1 LDKLELLS
9 GWSLTEKSF
18 LRFFDILI
26 DVIINNLIDTISRI
40 KNWSEAGRNLFYEDM
55 ETFKVMLI
63 EKLKEKNLKPN
74 MDIYFNKLFRYIKA
88 WFYNEEQIMA
98 YINEEKI
105 EYKHIKSIIENGAE
119 FKNKSFND
127 KKKFLTKIE
136 EMYYGIITVLNDRLI
151 EIK

>member
-1 LDKLELLS
+1 
-9 GWSLTEKSF
+9 
-18 LRFFDILI
+18 
-26 DVIINNLIDTISRI
+26 
-40 KNWSEAGRNLFYEDM
+40 
-55 ETFKVMLI
+55 MLI

>member
-1 LDKLELLS
+1 MDKLELLS